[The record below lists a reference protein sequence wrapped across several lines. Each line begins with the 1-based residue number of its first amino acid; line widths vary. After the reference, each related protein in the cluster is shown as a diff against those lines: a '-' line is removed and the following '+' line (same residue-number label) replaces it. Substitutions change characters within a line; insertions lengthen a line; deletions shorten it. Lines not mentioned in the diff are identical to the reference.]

1 MRWFRDLKIPENCMT
16 LEPPEKLKLVLNVSE
31 NVKSTAQFILNA
43 FNVKLLVDKISTFSF
58 SYC

>member
-1 MRWFRDLKIPENCMT
+1 MRWFSDLKIPEHFMT

-43 FNVKLLVDKISTFSF
+43 FNVRSKIVSR
-58 SYC
+58 